1 MAFAS
6 IALGGITGRGSAGGL
21 MRGKGINY
29 DTGFMPGNHS
39 RPDFDPAVVEAELR
53 VIARDL
59 GCTAVRIT
67 GGDPERIGVAAQ
79 AAAAE
84 GLEVWFSPFPVE
96 VAAGD
101 LIGLLRDCASRAERL
116 RRDGAEVV
124 LVLGCELSLFN
135 PGYLPGTF
143 FFDRIRRLARPS
155 LGQIVAF
162 GRLRKRLNA
171 FLAEAAEAARGQ
183 FGGPLTYAAAA
194 WEPVDWSRFDIVS
207 VDAYRDA
214 RNAASFRSDLR
225 KQLAHGK
232 PVVATEF
239 GCCGYAGAA
248 DRGGMGWDIA
258 EYDEAGRPTIKGE
271 YQRDES
277 EQVRYLQEVNQVFVE
292 EGLDLAFWFTFA
304 KYHMPASPDPERD
317 ADLASHG
324 LVCVL
329 PDGPGSGYQGLGWHP
344 RLAFRAMVALPV
356 G

>member
-1 MAFAS
+1 
-6 IALGGITGRGSAGGL
+6 

-39 RPDFDPAVVEAELR
+39 RPDFDLAVVEAEIR
-53 VIARDL
+53 VIAREL

-67 GGDPERIGVAAQ
+67 GGDPERMDVAAR

-96 VAAGD
+96 VAAD
-101 LIGLLRDCASRAERL
+101 GLLDLFRDCADRAERL
-116 RRDGAEVV
+116 RRDGAAVV
-124 LVLGCELSLFN
+124 LVVGCELTLFT

-143 FFDRIRRLARPS
+143 FFDRIRRLARPGPRQ
-155 LGQIVAF
+155 LAAF
-162 GRLRKRLNA
+162 ARLPKRLNA
-171 FLAEAAEAARGQ
+171 FLAVAADTARRQ
-183 FGGPLTYAAAA
+183 FSGPLTYAAAS

-214 RNAASFRSDLR
+214 RNAGSFRSDLR

-239 GCCGYAGAA
+239 GCCAYAGAA

-258 EYDEAGRPTIKGE
+258 TYDEAGLPTIAGDYK
-271 YQRDES
+271 RDEP
-277 EQVRYLQEVNQVFVE
+277 EQVSYLQEVNQIFAE

-304 KYHMPASPDPERD
+304 KYHMPVSPDPRRD

-324 LVCVL
+324 LVSVL
-329 PDGPGSGYQGLGWHP
+329 PEGAGAGYQGLGWRP
-344 RLAFRAMVALPV
+344 RLAFEAMAALPAR